1 MSEDKDLE
9 RLQAKRL
16 EEMRKNLFFQRKQSK
31 VAASAK
37 EQKGN
42 KPSPR
47 EIVIKQLGYRGLEV
61 LQNAEYQF
69 PKETEIISLKLSEL
83 ILSGDIKEV
92 LDGGNLLALFRSVG
106 INVRMK
112 TKINVEKDGKFVSLS
127 DKLRIQVWR
136 TNSAFWLDIFSN
148 AHRSRI
154 VRRNRG

>member
-16 EEMRKNLFFQRKQSK
+16 EEMRKNLSFQRKQGK
-31 VAASAK
+31 ITASEK

-47 EIVIKQLGYRGLEV
+47 EIVIKRLGYRGLEV

-83 ILSGDIKEV
+83 ILSGEINEV

-127 DKLRIQVWR
+127 DKLGKSS
-136 TNSAFWLDIFSN
+136 SADE
-148 AHRSRI
+148 
-154 VRRNRG
+154 